1 VDGVT
6 PPEALAPERSLD
18 VRAEFPILGK
28 RVYGKRLVYL
38 DSAASSQKP
47 RAVIEAVRTFYEG
60 KNSNVH
66 RGVHWLSQAAT
77 EAYEGARGAVR
88 RFLNAAEDREIIFL
102 RGTTEAINLV
112 AGSFGA
118 ANLRAG
124 DEVLVTA
131 MEHHS
136 NIVPWQLL
144 CERTGARLRVAP
156 IDDAG
161 DVEWEAFL
169 GLLGPR
175 TKLVSVVHVSNSL
188 GTVNPVRAMIEAA
201 HAEGAKVLLDA
212 AQSVPHLP
220 IDVRALDCDFLAFS
234 GHKVYG
240 PTGIGALYA
249 KAELLEA
256 MPPWQGG
263 GDMIRSV
270 TFEKTEFA
278 APPARFEAGTPHIAG
293 AVGLAAALEWLETL
307 GRARVKAHE
316 DALLAYAVEA
326 LRSVPGLRFVGTA
339 RERAGVVSF
348 VIEGLHPHDVGTVV
362 DRRGVAIRTG
372 HHCTQPVME
381 RFGVPATSRA
391 SFAVYNVREDVDAL
405 VAALLEAR
413 ELLA

>member
-1 VDGVT
+1 VT